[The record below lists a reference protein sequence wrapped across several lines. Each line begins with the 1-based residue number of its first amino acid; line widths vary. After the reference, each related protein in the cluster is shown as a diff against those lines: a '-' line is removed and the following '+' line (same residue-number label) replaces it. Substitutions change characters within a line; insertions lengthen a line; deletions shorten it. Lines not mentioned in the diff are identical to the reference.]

1 MVCSNV
7 VSILNIC
14 LLLKVLNNLDLINSL
29 DILLLKFINIISGVK
44 WHDVACHMRSK
55 IVCEDSEA
63 LLQRALREN
72 PGQVIPEPV
81 AKKT

>member
-1 MVCSNV
+1 MAVKKHRGGK
-7 VSILNIC
+7 LR
-14 LLLKVLNNLDLINSL
+14 
-29 DILLLKFINIISGVK
+29 ISGVK

-63 LLQRALREN
+63 LLQRARREN

>member
-1 MVCSNV
+1 MVL
-7 VSILNIC
+7 I
-14 LLLKVLNNLDLINSL
+14 NNLDIR
-29 DILLLKFINIISGVK
+29 LLKFMKIISGVK